1 MRSKALAIGAAACIA
16 CAPPP
21 ERLQM
26 NGRTL
31 VLFNDTRSEWRGVEI
46 WVNDH
51 YRVTRDHIAPG
62 ERFAIPLD
70 AFVAGLG
77 QRFERHQQVK
87 GIEVTAKDGSGD
99 PVRIVWGQ
107 GRRR

>member
-51 YRVTRDHIAPG
+51 YRVTRDRISAG
-62 ERFAIPLD
+62 ERFVVPLD
-70 AFVAGLG
+70 TFVAGLG
-77 QRFERHQQVK
+77 QRFTHTQPVN
-87 GIEVTAKDGSGD
+87 GIEVTATDESGAR
-99 PVRIVWGQ
+99 VRIVWGQ